1 MLLMK
6 EAMLL
11 TAETGKQVMAC
22 PGSTCIGG
30 DFVGS
35 TCTEE
40 EEGQQLEGRK
50 TGQHMHL
57 GFFWAAHA
65 LEEILGAAHA
75 FGFFLGS
82 TCIGG
87 DFVGSTCTEEEEGQQ
102 LGGGRKRAAAGSK
115 SADPQPAIVWASS
128 SSVYGLNSKVPFSEK
143 DRTDRPASLY
153 AATKK
158 AGEAIA
164 HTYNHIYGL
173 SITGL
178 RFFTVYGPWGRPDMA
193 YFFFT
198 RDILTG
204 KPITIF
210 EGPDHGSVA
219 RDFTYIDDI
228 VKGCLASLD
237 TAKKSTG
244 TGGKKKGAAQFRI
257 FNLGNTSPVDVSKL
271 VSILEKLLKVKAK
284 RRVLPMPRNG
294 DVQYTHANISLAQ
307 RELGYKPTTDLES
320 GLKKF
325 VRWYITYQS
334 KSKKK
339 SSW

>member
-1 MLLMK
+1 MSDILYVHYYALISLCDSALSFADQRPDLRDLKGCYGLYRTFPIRPGSTRAVWGDPSPCVGPTARDVMLLMK

-102 LGGGRKRAAAGSK
+102 LGGGRKRAAAG
-115 SADPQPAIVWASS
+115 
-128 SSVYGLNSKVPFSEK
+128 
-143 DRTDRPASLY
+143 
-153 AATKK
+153 
-158 AGEAIA
+158 
-164 HTYNHIYGL
+164 
-173 SITGL
+173 
-178 RFFTVYGPWGRPDMA
+178 
-193 YFFFT
+193 
-198 RDILTG
+198 
-204 KPITIF
+204 
-210 EGPDHGSVA
+210 
-219 RDFTYIDDI
+219 
-228 VKGCLASLD
+228 
-237 TAKKSTG
+237 
-244 TGGKKKGAAQFRI
+244 
-257 FNLGNTSPVDVSKL
+257 
-271 VSILEKLLKVKAK
+271 
-284 RRVLPMPRNG
+284 RVRM
-294 DVQYTHANISLAQ
+294 I
-307 RELGYKPTTDLES
+307 
-320 GLKKF
+320 
-325 VRWYITYQS
+325 
-334 KSKKK
+334 
-339 SSW
+339 